1 MASKTGLGEDR
12 VQVWFQNRRAKEK
25 RLLEE
30 KLLRENQCE
39 NITTV
44 EHNRSDASSAVGET
58 RSVIT
63 GSSFQ
68 PQQDNNVRELEL
80 ITTEVEDSGVAHIAV
95 RGKSSFLSEAGDH
108 FRNEF
113 NTWFAFI

>member
-1 MASKTGLGEDR
+1 MAAKTGLGEDR

-30 KLLRENQCE
+30 KLLRENQSE

-44 EHNRSDASSAVGET
+44 ENSRSDASSAVGET
-58 RSVIT
+58 RRVIT

-80 ITTEVEDSGVAHIAV
+80 ITTEVEDSGVTHIAV

-108 FRNEF
+108 L
-113 NTWFAFI
+113 